1 MKGMKRK
8 FFLKRMWNFVVVMLI
23 PALLLVA
30 VTTYMTFVTQMHR
43 MTQDNERGIEAVRSN
58 ISLVLDS
65 VLAQNSYMTGMT
77 RTNMVLNKAL
87 KRESLA
93 YTDAIYLRSLV
104 SSLNSMTNAYDYVD
118 SVLIY
123 MDGYDR
129 ALTSSGLVNLS
140 ADDYSGWYS
149 VYSSMSDTERTCIAP
164 VVVNAGKASE
174 RRQLVVCA
182 RMMTMEGCV
191 AVTLNISHL
200 QEMIAVLR
208 PSDNQHLYLV
218 DGSGRLLAK
227 AGDAGATEELQN
239 LMGKTLS
246 GAGNTAE
253 QEHEFWIKL
262 DDRDCLLNWQSYQ
275 NPDFY
280 IVSTIDRA
288 MILENLGERLM
299 PLLLMAVVALYAIVF
314 LAYVNTKRSFDEIN
328 LMLQMFEDAEAGRT
342 IQRPQR
348 KVNDEYDVIMNNILM
363 MFLNNTYLNIQL
375 KEKQYRQQN
384 AELTALQLQI
394 NPHFLYNTLQTLD
407 MEARKLNDDG
417 RISAVVGY
425 VSDILKYSLTN
436 PQKSVSLR
444 EELDYLK
451 KYVEV
456 QHYRFGDRFIIYYEV
471 DDDVMDAEVFRLMLQ
486 PVVENSLL
494 HALRGNERGYM
505 KVRARRIGDKVNLR
519 VIDNGDGMTREE
531 LEALRKRIADRNS
544 RSIGLTNL
552 DRRLRLRYP
561 EERGLRI
568 CSIKNLG
575 TSVSFCIPYKKYTPD
590 APQTS
595 KTE

>member
-30 VTTYMTFVTQMHR
+30 VTTYMTLVTQMHR

-87 KRESLA
+87 KRESLS

-123 MDGYDR
+123 IDGYDR

-149 VYSSMSDTERTCIAP
+149 VYSSMSDAERTCIAP

-182 RMMTMEGCV
+182 RMLTMEGCV

-200 QEMIAVLR
+200 QEIIAVLR

-314 LAYVNTKRSFDEIN
+314 LAFTNYSLGSKTAAFIGFKNFLRLFQDEVFLKSLAITLKYVLISVPLKLTFALLVAYLLTRPSRMVTFYRSLYYLPSLVGGSVAVALVWKQLFARKGLFNSVLANMDMSTIN
-328 LMLQMFEDAEAGRT
+328 WFGNQKLALY
-342 IQRPQR
+342 PL
-348 KVNDEYDVIMNNILM
+348 ILM
-363 MFLNNTYLNIQL
+363 SVWQFGSSMIIFAAGL
-375 KEKQYRQQN
+375 KEIPVSYYEAARIDGARGYQSFFRIT
-384 AELTALQLQI
+384 LPCLSPI
-394 NPHFLYNTLQTLD
+394 ILYNLIMQT
-407 MEARKLNDDG
+407 
-417 RISAVVGY
+417 ISAFMAFTQAMIITNGGPNNSTMLYALYVYNQAFKYNDMGYACAMSWFMLVVMGL
-425 VSDILKYSLTN
+425 IT
-436 PQKSVSLR
+436 
-444 EELDYLK
+444 
-451 KYVEV
+451 
-456 QHYRFGDRFIIYYEV
+456 FII
-471 DDDVMDAEVFRLMLQ
+471 F
-486 PVVENSLL
+486 
-494 HALRGNERGYM
+494 
-505 KVRARRIGDKVNLR
+505 K
-519 VIDNGDGMTREE
+519 
-531 LEALRKRIADRNS
+531 
-544 RSIGLTNL
+544 
-552 DRRLRLRYP
+552 
-561 EERGLRI
+561 
-568 CSIKNLG
+568 
-575 TSVSFCIPYKKYTPD
+575 
-590 APQTS
+590 TS
-595 KTE
+595 KFWVFSEAN